1 MRVLVDSHA
10 FLWAATDDPRLS
22 VTARDLLRL
31 TEHDV
36 LLSAATAFEL
46 TWKAVNGS
54 ISLPDEPGHWIATRM
69 QAFGVRALPITPEHA
84 AAAAL
89 LPPIHR
95 DPWDRILIAQAK
107 AEGVPLLTIDA
118 RIRRYDV
125 ETIW

>member
-1 MRVLVDSHA
+1 MRVLIDTHA

-22 VTARDLLRL
+22 EPAREVLRL

-36 LLSAATAFEL
+36 LLSAVSAYEL
-46 TWKAVNGS
+46 TWKAVNGGL
-54 ISLPDEPGHWIATRM
+54 SLPDEPGRWIATRM
-69 QAFGVRALPITPEHA
+69 QAFGLRALAVTPEHA

-95 DPWDRILIAQAK
+95 DPWDRILVAQAR
-107 AEGVPLLTIDA
+107 AEGVPLLTIDE
-118 RIRRYDV
+118 RIHRYDV